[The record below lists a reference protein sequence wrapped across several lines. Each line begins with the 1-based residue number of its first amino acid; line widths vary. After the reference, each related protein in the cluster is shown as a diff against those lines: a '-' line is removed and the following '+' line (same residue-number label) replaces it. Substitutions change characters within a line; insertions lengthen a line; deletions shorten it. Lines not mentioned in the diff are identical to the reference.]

1 MKKKLMIVVMS
12 ICLLVTMIPVTASA
26 QTYSEGQLYWIWS
39 SPELQWENEIISI
52 KDEKNFAID
61 EIWFEKSKENKGYFA
76 ISQGN
81 KKYMPVEVT
90 VIPAD
95 CGWNISKTEDLLHC
109 VQVTGNTEKSAD
121 INISAQSAGT
131 TYKMDCHIAKTGV
144 SDFGFF
150 SAKEHSA
157 ETYLGFSIDYS
168 ALKEEKRELYLHAPI
183 SLGTPELERLFLGK
197 FQNNQYTQAKE
208 IIDTVEDCGIVGN
221 YQVWKVTIP
230 ENFQGNTIWP
240 TGRLSWISAS
250 ISYPAITRVYEPDA
264 KLYDHMHDNADTCAK
279 CADGKLIWFWDYD
292 GSMKWNEAHTKI
304 LSGPNTS
311 FADYGGGTV
320 VEGYFTYFDGEGYVP
335 VQVDASK
342 AEAFHIKAV
351 EGDSNH
357 AYNITFPV
365 GDADGVVT
373 TVINGK
379 QYSIQLQSAF
389 PYCGFFKG
397 SERKEEDYLYDSIDL
412 SKDGRTF
419 YYLAPDRED
428 EGALEDSWFTDLDD
442 NQIDGI
448 SIEGPQNNG
457 KGSYYWEIT
466 VKDGF
471 VGKVTDETG
480 RGTWLCASGNYS
492 DGDGYE
498 DQIFIYDHKHEGG
511 LEGCAI
517 CSKRPSTASLSGTT
531 TCDKPGKE
539 ITVNLNM
546 DANPGLASMLLELE
560 YDKDVLEFVS
570 AENGDVFPS
579 ESFLAPSTDADDS
592 KVLSW
597 QNSTLKED
605 IRAIG
610 TLATLTFKIKENAPA
625 GETKINFLCD
635 EARKGAIDVHGNDVA
650 VTSNSAV
657 VNVIAFYYGDVDG
670 NDKVDTADALILR
683 RYLAKWKAYGNIHT
697 DAADLDKDDAVSL
710 RDLTILERHI
720 AGWKGYETIPVT
732 DKILPIA

>member
-1 MKKKLMIVVMS
+1 M
-12 ICLLVTMIPVTASA
+12 
-26 QTYSEGQLYWIWS
+26 
-39 SPELQWENEIISI
+39 
-52 KDEKNFAID
+52 
-61 EIWFEKSKENKGYFA
+61 
-76 ISQGN
+76 
-81 KKYMPVEVT
+81 
-90 VIPAD
+90 
-95 CGWNISKTEDLLHC
+95 
-109 VQVTGNTEKSAD
+109 
-121 INISAQSAGT
+121 
-131 TYKMDCHIAKTGV
+131 
-144 SDFGFF
+144 
-150 SAKEHSA
+150 
-157 ETYLGFSIDYS
+157 
-168 ALKEEKRELYLHAPI
+168 
-183 SLGTPELERLFLGK
+183 
-197 FQNNQYTQAKE
+197 
-208 IIDTVEDCGIVGN
+208 
-221 YQVWKVTIP
+221 
-230 ENFQGNTIWP
+230 
-240 TGRLSWISAS
+240 
-250 ISYPAITRVYEPDA
+250 
-264 KLYDHMHDNADTCAK
+264 YDHMHDNADTCAK
-279 CADGKLIWFWDYD
+279 CAEGKLIWFWNYD
-292 GSMKWNEAHTKI
+292 GSMKWNKAHTKI

-311 FADYGGGTV
+311 FADFGGGTV

-335 VQVDASK
+335 VQVDTSK

-351 EGDSNH
+351 EGDSNY

-379 QYSIQLQSAF
+379 QYSIQLQSSF

-397 SERKEEDYLYDSIDL
+397 NERKEEDYLYESIDL

-428 EGALEDSWFTDLDD
+428 EGTLEDSWFTDQDD

-457 KGSYYWEIT
+457 KGSYYWKIT

-471 VGKVTDETG
+471 AGDVTDETG

-511 LEGCAI
+511 LAGCAI

-539 ITVNLNM
+539 ITVNLKM

-635 EARKGAIDVHGNDVA
+635 EASKGAIDVHGNDVA

-657 VNVIAFYYGDVDG
+657 VTVMAFYYGDADG

-697 DAADLDKDDAVSL
+697 DAADLDKDNAVSL

-720 AGWKGYETIPVT
+720 AGWKGYETLPVT